1 MKTKKVVAVSLAAV
15 MAASVLGGC
24 GSASE
29 TKETQKAADTGAQAG
44 NTGTENG
51 SNTEKKVIKFWAH
64 QNEAWQI
71 AYEAVIAKFE
81 EQYPE
86 YDVQSEYYPYNDFQ
100 TKIQTS
106 LMAKGD
112 GADVYAMWGGWALD
126 FGSTGA
132 LSEVPENLRQN
143 IENDFYDPAVAAYE
157 YDGKYYGVPLEY
169 NLEYGGMLVNK
180 KLFDEAGCEYPGTW
194 AELEAVSDQV
204 SKANGNVMEMRGF
217 DFVSGDSLTYQWL
230 GMILSSGGQYLN
242 EDGSVD
248 FNTDIAVS
256 TMEQLKSYVVD
267 RKWTNLDSLTAG
279 TSAYRLL
286 YEGKSFM
293 HPVGCWAVSNGEA
306 AYDLKYG
313 EDYDYV
319 AMPSYGAETAFAAE
333 TGWGLSVPEASAQ
346 KEGAWKFIEFFTD
359 PENLID
365 FNIACAQIPPRKSML
380 GNEKYLEAMPYAE
393 CLLEILDKGQWIGP
407 YNTETFKDEI
417 NGMFVTLCSTN
428 EYASVEEALAKLTD
442 TINQTRIN

>member
-1 MKTKKVVAVSLAAV
+1 MKMKKMLAAGLAGVMAVSI
-15 MAASVLGGC
+15 LGGC
-24 GSASE
+24 GSS
-29 TKETQKAADTGAQAG
+29 TQTTGTQTAADSSAQTDNIG
-44 NTGTENG
+44 GG
-51 SNTEKKVIKFWAH
+51 SSGKTVIKFWGH

-71 AYEAVIAKFE
+71 AYEDMIAKFE
-81 EQYPE
+81 EAYPE

-132 LSEVPENLRQN
+132 LAEVPEDMTKKL
-143 IENDFYDPAVAAYE
+143 EDDFYQPAVAAYE
-157 YDGKYYGVPLEY
+157 YGGKYYGVPMEY

-180 KLFDEAGCEYPGTW
+180 KLFDEAGCTYPITW
-194 AELEAVSDQV
+194 EELEKVSDQV
-204 SKANGNVMEMRGF
+204 SKSNGNVMEMRGF
-217 DFVSGDSLTYQWL
+217 DFVSGDSLPYQWL

-242 EDGSVD
+242 EDGTVD

-256 TMEQLKSYVVD
+256 TMEQLRSYVVD
-267 RKWTNLDSLTAG
+267 RKWTNMDSLTQG

-293 HPVGCWAVSNGEA
+293 HPVGCWSVSNGEA
-306 AYDLKYG
+306 AYGLKYG

-319 AMPSYGAETAFAAE
+319 ALPSYSTKTAFAAE
-333 TGWGLSVPEASAQ
+333 TGWGLAVPEASKQ
-346 KEGAWKFIEFFTD
+346 KEGAWKFVEFFTA
-359 PENLID
+359 PENLIN
-365 FNIACAQIPPRKSML
+365 FNMACAQIPPRKSML
-380 GNEKYLEAMPYAE
+380 GNETYLKSMPYAE

-407 YNTETFKDEI
+407 YNTETFKGEI
-417 NGMFVTLCSTN
+417 NSMFVTLCSTN
-428 EYASVEEALAKLTD
+428 EYASVEEALSKLTD
-442 TINQTRIN
+442 TINQTKIN